1 MDAPSPW
8 NFFKIYNLKTTNA
21 IEMKLT
27 MVVYLHE
34 AFHFTKDLGVTHKVW
49 EGVVEKPLKK
59 PPENRFFGFISRI
72 FSTTFQPQNEAFGL
86 ISLYFQD
93 YNQKP

>member
-8 NFFKIYNLKTTNA
+8 NFLKIYNLKTTNA

-34 AFHFTKDLGVTHKVW
+34 AFHLTKDLGVTHKVW

-59 PPENRFFGFISRI
+59 SQKIGFLASFLE
-72 FSTTFQPQNEAFGL
+72 FSAL
-86 ISLYFQD
+86 HK
-93 YNQKP
+93 KP